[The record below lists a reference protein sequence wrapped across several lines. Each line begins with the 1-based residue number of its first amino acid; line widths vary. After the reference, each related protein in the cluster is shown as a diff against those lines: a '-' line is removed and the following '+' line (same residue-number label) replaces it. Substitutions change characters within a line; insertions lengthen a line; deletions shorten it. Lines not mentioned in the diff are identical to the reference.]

1 MNVNHRAPNQ
11 ETPVWVCAKLG
22 YLEVLQVIKEFH
34 ETKPVNLAVRVKDE
48 NNSRNELA
56 AIDISIRNG
65 HAEVAEF
72 LRAWEAS
79 FPKPLRPLNQWFAA
93 FSLFFFVWLSSFFG
107 LTWFTTHI
115 DHTILMIFGII
126 LLYMLITTLAQQIT
140 NSFKKSEL

>member
-1 MNVNHRAPNQ
+1 MNHRAPNQ

-65 HAEVAEF
+65 PEVAEF

-79 FPKPLRPLNQWFAA
+79 FPKSPPPPSTNGLLPF
-93 FSLFFFVWLSSFFG
+93 LSSSSCGFP
-107 LTWFTTHI
+107 LS
-115 DHTILMIFGII
+115 LV
-126 LLYMLITTLAQQIT
+126 
-140 NSFKKSEL
+140 

>member
-1 MNVNHRAPNQ
+1 MNHRAPNQ

-65 HAEVAEF
+65 PEVAEF

-79 FPKPLRPLNQWFAA
+79 FPESPPPPSTNGLLPF
-93 FSLFFFVWLSSFFG
+93 LSSSSCGFP
-107 LTWFTTHI
+107 LS
-115 DHTILMIFGII
+115 LV
-126 LLYMLITTLAQQIT
+126 
-140 NSFKKSEL
+140 